1 LNLLNIEQHSAEWFE
16 ARLGCATGSRI
27 KDALSFLKRKS
38 NGREAGE
45 PSQAR
50 LDYMMELAL
59 GRITGIV
66 PDHFVTQ
73 AMQWGIDV
81 EPHAVRA
88 YEAVTEQ
95 PCRKI
100 GIAAHPT
107 IERFLASPD
116 RYVGASGV
124 LEAKCPTSMV
134 HMSYLKAGI
143 VPPEYLP
150 QCLSEL
156 ACDPTREW
164 LDFISFDPRFT
175 GPAIKLQLFIAPR
188 MYREEWKVQIEETE
202 NGVRK
207 FLEETAALV
216 ADLEATPMRVNP
228 IGEVCA

>member
-1 LNLLNIEQHSAEWFE
+1 MNLLNIEQHSMAWFA
-16 ARLGCATGSRI
+16 ARLGNCTGSRV

-38 NGREAGE
+38 KDREAGE
-45 PSQAR
+45 SSQAR

-59 GRITGIV
+59 GRLTGIV

-95 PCRKI
+95 PARKV
-100 GIAAHPT
+100 GIAAHPS

-116 RYVGASGV
+116 RYIGSVGV

-134 HMSYLKAGI
+134 HMAYLKAGV

-156 ACDPTREW
+156 GCDPTREW

-188 MYREEWKVQIEETE
+188 MYREEWKMQIEETE
-202 NGVRK
+202 EGVRK
-207 FLEETAALV
+207 FLKETAALV
-216 ADLEATPMRVNP
+216 ADLESTPMRVAP
-228 IGEVCA
+228 ILEAI

>member
-1 LNLLNIEQHSAEWFE
+1 MNLLNIEQHSAEWFE

-59 GRITGIV
+59 GRLTGIV

-95 PCRKI
+95 PARKV
-100 GIAAHPT
+100 GIAAHLS
-107 IERFLASPD
+107 IDRFLASPD
-116 RYVGASGV
+116 RYIGSVGV

-134 HMSYLKAGI
+134 HMAYLKAGV

-188 MYREEWKVQIEETE
+188 MYRSEWLEQIAEVEQGVQ
-202 NGVRK
+202 K

-216 ADLEATPMRVNP
+216 ADLEATPMRVTP
-228 IGEVCA
+228 VLEIV

>member
-1 LNLLNIEQHSAEWFE
+1 MNLLNIQQHSAEWFE

-59 GRITGIV
+59 GRLTGIV

-95 PCRKI
+95 PARKV
-100 GIAAHPT
+100 GIAAHLS
-107 IERFLASPD
+107 IDRFLASPD
-116 RYVGASGV
+116 RYIGSVGV
-124 LEAKCPTSMV
+124 LEVKCPTSMV
-134 HMSYLKAGI
+134 HMAYLKAGV

-188 MYREEWKVQIEETE
+188 MYRSEWLEQIAEVEQGVQ
-202 NGVRK
+202 K

-216 ADLEATPMRVNP
+216 ADLEATPMRVTP
-228 IGEVCA
+228 VLEIV

>member
-1 LNLLNIEQHSAEWFE
+1 MNLLNIQQHSAEWFE

-59 GRITGIV
+59 GRLTGIV

-95 PCRKI
+95 PARKV
-100 GIAAHPT
+100 GIAAHPS
-107 IERFLASPD
+107 IERFMASPD
-116 RYVGASGV
+116 RYIGSVGV
-124 LEAKCPTSMV
+124 LETKCPTSMV
-134 HMSYLKAGI
+134 HMAYLKAGV
-143 VPPEYLP
+143 VPSEYLP

-188 MYREEWKVQIEETE
+188 IYRSEWLEQIAEVEQGVQ
-202 NGVRK
+202 K

-216 ADLEATPMRVNP
+216 ADLEATPMRVTP
-228 IGEVCA
+228 VLEIV